1 MISNCGRPTEKT
13 YEFVNFHLKS
23 ILQSWWSSIRD
34 SSDFINK
41 VNSLKNI
48 SSNSIRVTIYA
59 VGVYPSIPHESDL
72 STIKE
77 TLDNR
82 KKKSVPIEDILK
94 MLEFVSKKITLNSM
108 EKSKNSCQVQLL
120 RLNVHRLMHVYL

>member
-1 MISNCGRPTEKT
+1 MISNCGKPTEKT

-23 ILQSWWSSIRD
+23 ILQSWWSYIRD

-59 VGVYPSIPHESDL
+59 VGVYPSIPHESGL

-77 TLDNR
+77 ALDNR

-120 RLNVHRLMHVYL
+120 